1 MDLKRK
7 ISRMLRGVTLAATI
21 LLVASVKAPAQNLP
35 PPGAYQPI
43 PNFTGVGAGL
53 QFREAINDRF
63 SGAQPIAPT
72 LVPVTAAQLAA
83 TPAINGGL
91 LYCTNCQGSAS
102 CSSGGS
108 GAVAFGM
115 GGDWNCNVANSG
127 GLSSVTND
135 SNVTGTLSSG
145 GTHLTIGWTGN
156 LPVSRGGSGCPG
168 GQSYSQHCP
177 RRQQPGRPARLPTRG
192 HA

>member
-1 MDLKRK
+1 MVMDLKRK
-7 ISRMLRGVTLAATI
+7 ISRTLRGITFAAMI
-21 LLVASVKAPAQNLP
+21 LLIASAQARAQNLP

-83 TPAINGGL
+83 VPAINGGL
-91 LYCTNCQGSAS
+91 LYCSNCHGNAS

-115 GGDWNCNVANSG
+115 GGDWNCNVANSRG
-127 GLSSVTND
+127 PSSVTND

-145 GTHLTIGWTGN
+145 GTHLTIGWT
-156 LPVSRGGSGCPG
+156 
-168 GQSYSQHCP
+168 
-177 RRQQPGRPARLPTRG
+177 
-192 HA
+192 